1 MKIKYWIKAARLR
14 TLPLAFSCILLSSSL
29 VIINHIE
36 LSFKVLFLTLTTTL
50 LLQILSNFANDYGDA
65 VKGADKNRTG
75 EQRMVQSGKIS
86 KSQMKLVIVV
96 ISIITLLVGLFLIFS
111 VFQKEIFKILI
122 FLFLG
127 IGSIIAAIKYT
138 MGKSAYGYKA
148 YGDLSVFIFF
158 GMVGVIGSY
167 YLFTK
172 NFHWIT
178 VPGALFTGLMS
189 CGVLNLNNMRDYEN
203 DKKNNKVTLV
213 VKMGINKSKKYHFLL
228 LFIAIIS
235 LITIVLYT
243 NNYNYLISIFP
254 LLFVVRHL
262 KLLNKY
268 QELNL
273 LDSQLK
279 VIAISCFTSSFI
291 SLIIGLLIN

>member
-36 LSFKVLFLTLTTTL
+36 LSFKVLFLTLSTTL

-138 MGKSAYGYKA
+138 VGKSAYGYKA

-213 VKMGINKSKKYHFLL
+213 VKMGINRSKKYHFLL
-228 LFIAIIS
+228 LFVAIIS

-243 NNYNYLISIFP
+243 ENHYYLFSIFP
-254 LLFVVRHL
+254 QVFVVRHL

-268 QELNL
+268 QDMKL

-279 VIAISCFTSSFI
+279 VLAISCFGCSFI
-291 SLIIGLLIN
+291 SLVIGLLIN

>member
-29 VIINHIE
+29 VRINHIE

-65 VKGADKNRTG
+65 IKGADKNRSG
-75 EQRMVQSGKIS
+75 EKRMVQSGKIS
-86 KSQMKLVIVV
+86 KSQMKLAIVI
-96 ISIITLLVGLFLIFS
+96 ISILTLVVGLYLIFT
-111 VFQKEIFKILI
+111 VFHRDIFKILI
-122 FLFLG
+122 FLSLG
-127 IGSIIAAIKYT
+127 IISIIAAIKYT
-138 MGKSAYGYKA
+138 VGKSAYGYKA

-167 YLFTK
+167 YLLTK

-203 DKKNNKVTLV
+203 DKKNNKITLV

-228 LFIAIIS
+228 LFLAIIS
-235 LITIVLYT
+235 LFTILLFSK
-243 NNYNYLISIFP
+243 NYYYIISSFP
-254 LLFVVRHL
+254 LFFVVRHL
-262 KLLNKY
+262 KLFNKY
-268 QELNL
+268 LEMKL

-279 VIAISCFTSSFI
+279 VIAISCFGCSFI
-291 SLIIGLLIN
+291 SLIVGLLIN

>member
-29 VIINHIE
+29 VIINNIE
-36 LSFKVLFLTLTTTL
+36 LSFKVLFLTLITTL

-65 VKGADKNRTG
+65 IKGLDENRTG
-75 EQRMVQSGKIS
+75 EKRMVQSGKIS
-86 KSQMKLVIVV
+86 KFYMKWAIVI
-96 ISIITLLVGLFLIFS
+96 ISIITLIVGLYLIFS
-111 VFQKEIFKILI
+111 VFQKEIFKLLI
-122 FLFLG
+122 FVFLG
-127 IGSIIAAIKYT
+127 IGCIIAAIKYT
-138 MGKSAYGYKA
+138 IGKSAYGYKA

-228 LFIAIIS
+228 LFIAISS
-235 LITIVLYT
+235 LITIVLFT
-243 NNYNYLISIFP
+243 NNYYYLFSMFP
-254 LLFVVRHL
+254 LFFLVRHL
-262 KLLNKY
+262 KLFNKY
-268 QELNL
+268 QDMKL

-279 VIAISCFTSSFI
+279 VIAISCFGCSFI
-291 SLIIGLLIN
+291 SLIVGLLIN

>member
-1 MKIKYWIKAARLR
+1 VKIKYWIKAARLR

-29 VIINHIE
+29 VIINQIE

-65 VKGADKNRTG
+65 IKGADKNRTG

-86 KSQMKLVIVV
+86 KSQMKLAIVI
-96 ISIITLLVGLFLIFS
+96 ISILTLIVGLYLIFS
-111 VFQKEIFKILI
+111 VFHKDIFKILI
-122 FLFLG
+122 FLILG

-138 MGKSAYGYKA
+138 VGKSAYGYKA

-203 DKKNNKVTLV
+203 DKKNNKITLV

-228 LFIAIIS
+228 LFIAISS
-235 LITIVLYT
+235 LITIVLFT
-243 NNYNYLISIFP
+243 NNYYYLSSMIP
-254 LLFVVRHL
+254 LFFVVRHL

-268 QELNL
+268 QDMKL

-279 VIAISCFTSSFI
+279 VIAISCFGCSLI
-291 SLIIGLLIN
+291 SLIVGLLIN

>member
-29 VIINHIE
+29 VIINNKE

-50 LLQILSNFANDYGDA
+50 LLQTLSNFANDYGDA
-65 VKGADKNRTG
+65 IKGADKKRTG
-75 EQRMVQSGKIS
+75 EERMVQSGKIS
-86 KSQMKLVIVV
+86 KSHMKLAIM
-96 ISIITLLVGLFLIFS
+96 ILSITTLIVGLYLIFS
-111 VFQKEIFKILI
+111 VFQKDLYKILI
-122 FLFLG
+122 FLFFG
-127 IGSIIAAIKYT
+127 ISSIIAAIKYT
-138 MGKSAYGYKA
+138 VGKSAYGYKA

-158 GMVGVIGSY
+158 GMIGVIGSY

-178 VPGALFTGLMS
+178 LPGALFTGLMS

-213 VKMGINKSKKYHFLL
+213 VKMGMKKSKKYHFSLIFL
-228 LFIAIIS
+228 AIIS
-235 LITIVLYT
+235 LITILLFT
-243 NNYNYLISIFP
+243 NNYYYIISMFP
-254 LLFVVRHL
+254 LVFVVRHL

-268 QELNL
+268 QDMKL

-279 VIAISCFTSSFI
+279 VIAISCFGCSFI
-291 SLIIGLLIN
+291 SLMIGLLIN

>member
-29 VIINHIE
+29 VIINNIE
-36 LSFKVLFLTLTTTL
+36 LSFKVLFLTLITTL

-65 VKGADKNRTG
+65 IKGLDENRTG
-75 EQRMVQSGKIS
+75 EKRMVQSGKIS
-86 KSQMKLVIVV
+86 KFYMKWAIVI
-96 ISIITLLVGLFLIFS
+96 ISIITLIVGLYLIFS
-111 VFQKEIFKILI
+111 VFQKEIFKLLI
-122 FLFLG
+122 FVFLG
-127 IGSIIAAIKYT
+127 IGCIIAAIKYT
-138 MGKSAYGYKA
+138 IGKSAYGYKA

-228 LFIAIIS
+228 LFIAISS
-235 LITIVLYT
+235 LITIVLFT
-243 NNYNYLISIFP
+243 NNYYYIFSILP
-254 LLFVVRHL
+254 LVFVLRHL

-268 QELNL
+268 QDMKL

-279 VIAISCFTSSFI
+279 VIAISCFGCSFI
-291 SLIIGLLIN
+291 SLIVGLLIN

>member
-36 LSFKVLFLTLTTTL
+36 LSFKVLFLTLSTTL

-111 VFQKEIFKILI
+111 VFQKDIFKILI

-138 MGKSAYGYKA
+138 VGKSAYGYKA

-213 VKMGINKSKKYHFLL
+213 GLNYKDNFNNAQNFLSKLGNPYETILL
-228 LFIAIIS
+228 DEDGIIS
-235 LITIVLYT
+235 IEWGAYGVPETFLIHKNKIVSKYIGPL
-243 NNYNYLISIFP
+243 NEELINEIISII
-254 LLFVVRHL
+254 
-262 KLLNKY
+262 K
-268 QELNL
+268 
-273 LDSQLK
+273 
-279 VIAISCFTSSFI
+279 
-291 SLIIGLLIN
+291 

>member
-36 LSFKVLFLTLTTTL
+36 LSFKVLFLTLSTTL

-65 VKGADKNRTG
+65 IKGADKNRTG

-86 KSQMKLVIVV
+86 KSQMKLAIVIL
-96 ISIITLLVGLFLIFS
+96 SFITLIVGLYLILS
-111 VFQKEIFKILI
+111 VFQKDTYHILT

-138 MGKSAYGYKA
+138 VGKSAYGYKA
-148 YGDLSVFIFF
+148 YGDLSVFMFF

-178 VPGALFTGLMS
+178 LPGALFTGLMS

-203 DKKNNKVTLV
+203 DKKNNKITLV
-213 VKMGINKSKKYHFLL
+213 VKIGMNRSIKYHFLL
-228 LFIAIIS
+228 LILAIIS
-235 LITIVLYT
+235 LITILLFT
-243 NNYNYLISIFP
+243 NNYYYIISMFP
-254 LLFVVRHL
+254 LFFVVRHL

-268 QELNL
+268 QDMKL

-279 VIAISCFTSSFI
+279 VIAISCFGCSFI
-291 SLIIGLLIN
+291 SLIVGLLIN

>member
-29 VIINHIE
+29 VIINHKE

-65 VKGADKNRTG
+65 IKGADKNRTG

-86 KSQMKLVIVV
+86 KSQMKLAILI
-96 ISIITLLVGLFLIFS
+96 ISIITLIVGLYLIFS
-111 VFQKEIFKILI
+111 VFQKDIIKILI
-122 FLFLG
+122 FLILG
-127 IGSIIAAIKYT
+127 IGSMIAAIKYT
-138 MGKSAYGYKA
+138 VGKSAYGYKA

-203 DKKNNKVTLV
+203 DKKNNKITLV
-213 VKMGINKSKKYHFLL
+213 VKMGINKSKKYHYLL
-228 LFIAIIS
+228 LFIAIS
-235 LITIVLYT
+235 SFITIVFFT
-243 NNYNYLISIFP
+243 NNDYYLFSMFP
-254 LLFVVRHL
+254 LVFVVRHL
-262 KLLNKY
+262 KLFNKY
-268 QELNL
+268 QNMKL

-279 VIAISCFTSSFI
+279 VIAISCFGCSFI
-291 SLIIGLLIN
+291 SLIVGLLIS

>member
-36 LSFKVLFLTLTTTL
+36 LSFKLLLLTLTTTL

-75 EQRMVQSGKIS
+75 EKRMVQSGKIS
-86 KSQMKLVIVV
+86 KLQMKLAIVIL
-96 ISIITLLVGLFLIFS
+96 SITTLIVGLYLIFS
-111 VFQKEIFKILI
+111 VFQKDLYKILI
-122 FLFLG
+122 FLFFG
-127 IGSIIAAIKYT
+127 ISSIIAAIKYT
-138 MGKSAYGYKA
+138 VGKSAYGYKA

-178 VPGALFTGLMS
+178 LPGALFTGLMS

-213 VKMGINKSKKYHFLL
+213 VIMGIKKSIKYHFLL
-228 LFIAIIS
+228 LFLAISS
-235 LITIVLYT
+235 LITILLFT
-243 NNYNYLISIFP
+243 NNYYYIISMFP
-254 LLFVVRHL
+254 LVFVVRHL

-268 QELNL
+268 QDMKL

-279 VIAISCFTSSFI
+279 VIAISCFGCSSI

>member
-1 MKIKYWIKAARLR
+1 VKIKYWIKAARPR

-29 VIINHIE
+29 VIINNKE

-50 LLQILSNFANDYGDA
+50 LLQTLSNFANDYGDA
-65 VKGADKNRTG
+65 IKGADKNRTG

-86 KSQMKLVIVV
+86 KLQMKLAIVIL
-96 ISIITLLVGLFLIFS
+96 SITTLIVGLYLIFS
-111 VFQKEIFKILI
+111 VFQKDLYKILI
-122 FLFLG
+122 FLFFG
-127 IGSIIAAIKYT
+127 ISSIIAAIKYT
-138 MGKSAYGYKA
+138 VGKSAYGYKA

-158 GMVGVIGSY
+158 GIVGVIGGY

-178 VPGALFTGLMS
+178 LPGALFTGLMS
-189 CGVLNLNNMRDYEN
+189 CGVMNINNMRDYEN

-213 VKMGINKSKKYHFLL
+213 VKIGMKKSKKYHFLL
-228 LFIAIIS
+228 LILAIIS
-235 LITIVLYT
+235 LITILFFT
-243 NNYNYLISIFP
+243 NNYYYIISMFP
-254 LLFVVRHL
+254 LVFVVRHL

-268 QELNL
+268 QEMKL

-279 VIAISCFTSSFI
+279 VIAISCFGCSFI

>member
-29 VIINHIE
+29 VIINHLE

-65 VKGADKNRTG
+65 VNGADKNRTG

-86 KSQMKLVIVV
+86 KSQMKLAI
-96 ISIITLLVGLFLIFS
+96 ILLSIITLIVGLYLIFS
-111 VFQKEIFKILI
+111 VFQNDIFKKLI
-122 FLFLG
+122 FLFIG

-138 MGKSAYGYKA
+138 VGKSAYGYKA

-172 NFHWIT
+172 NFHWTT

-243 NNYNYLISIFP
+243 ENYYYLFSIFP
-254 LLFVVRHL
+254 QVFVVRHL

-268 QELNL
+268 QDMKL

-279 VIAISCFTSSFI
+279 VLAISCFGCSFI
-291 SLIIGLLIN
+291 SLVIGLLIN